1 MMEKGLVSL
10 ITPCYNTATL
20 VHRLLD
26 SVLAQ
31 DYPKLEMIAVDDG
44 STDNTAEVLESYRTR
59 FESRSIPLTILKQK
73 NSGQSFA
80 INRALKLV
88 KGEFLVWP
96 DSDDFYNRPDAVSQ
110 MVRAFRQLSNDYGMI
125 KMLPKYVDEKG
136 LKDITRNCVIDKSE
150 RQFEQALFDNSFPWG
165 FYAIYVKALDAVN
178 PQREI
183 YTEKKAGQNWQMV
196 LPVLYSYKCYTLEEN
211 VFSVLSRR
219 NSHSRPTDRSI
230 LPQLERIEVYERTI
244 LNTLDR
250 ISEMPLKER
259 DNYKR
264 AIRLKYARQKL
275 YVSCSFADKERARK
289 YKKDIIDNGG
299 LLSLKELARDILL
312 RLNLYPFSK
321 R

>member
-1 MMEKGLVSL
+1 MKQGLVSI

-31 DYPKLEMIAVDDG
+31 DYPKLEMITVDDG

-59 FESRSIPLTILKQK
+59 FESRNIPFTILKQE

-88 KGEFLVWP
+88 KGEFLLWP
-96 DSDDFYNRPDAVSQ
+96 DSDDFYNRPDAVSK
-110 MVRAFRQLSNDYGMI
+110 MVSAFRQLSHDYGMI
-125 KMLPKYVDEKG
+125 KMLPKYVNEKG
-136 LKDITRNCVIDKSE
+136 LKDVTGNRIIDKRE
-150 RQFEQALFDNSFPWG
+150 RQFEQALFDNNFPWG
-165 FYAIYVKALDAVN
+165 FYAIYVKAFDAVN

-250 ISEMPLKER
+250 ISEMPPKKR
-259 DNYKR
+259 NGYKR

-275 YVSCSFADKERARK
+275 YVSCSFADKERARR

-299 LLSLKELARDILL
+299 LLSLKEFARDILL